1 MPIYQGLIIKYQ
13 DAGYFLGYLVG
24 QAGGLAYDPQW
35 QRLLV
40 AQRLQVAADARALD
54 LPLTQMVRKP
64 GEGAGDKESVGGAE
78 RTGESAIE
86 TRGS

>member
-24 QAGGLAYDPQW
+24 QAGGLAHDPQW

-54 LPLTQMVRKP
+54 LPLTQVVRKP
-64 GEGAGDKESVGGAE
+64 GEGAGDKVCWGAG
-78 RTGESAIE
+78 RK
-86 TRGS
+86 